1 MRPRCVDMG
10 KKALG
15 IGVAALALGMVAGCG
30 NTSVDYAEPS
40 GVSAESAPM
49 DESASVRMGEQI
61 IRTANVTMEVDDVST
76 SISDVEETASSLD
89 GFIQNQS
96 VYGTDDDASASLT
109 VRVPA
114 ANLDALLDSV
124 ATLGEVQSS
133 SIDSQDVTVE
143 VIDVEA
149 RVDALKQSITRLE
162 ELQRQADSVADLI
175 AVEGELANRQAEL
188 ESLTARR
195 DYLTR
200 QVEMSTAYIYL
211 DQRDVGPGVSPD
223 FLGGFENGWNAFLAL
238 TAGAVT
244 AVGFLLPFLAIA
256 GIITA
261 IVFVI
266 IAITRSRNRKSEKS

>member
-1 MRPRCVDMG
+1 VDVR
-10 KKALG
+10 KKFLG
-15 IGVAALALGMVAGCG
+15 LGVAALALGMVAGCG

-40 GVSAESAPM
+40 EVSAESASM
-49 DESASVRMGEQI
+49 DDSASVRMGEQI

-76 SISDVEETASSLD
+76 SMSDIEDAASNLD

-96 VYGTDDDASASLT
+96 VYGNDDDVSASLT
-109 VRVPA
+109 IRVPA
-114 ANLDALLDSV
+114 VNLDALLDSV
-124 ATLGEVQSS
+124 AMLGEVQSS
-133 SIDSQDVTVE
+133 TIDSQDVTVE

-149 RVDALKQSITRLE
+149 RIATLEQSIARLE
-162 ELQRQADSVADLI
+162 ELQRQAESVADLI

-200 QVEMSTAYIYL
+200 QVEMSTVYIYL

-223 FLGGFENGWNAFLAL
+223 FFGGLENGWNAFLAL
-238 TAGAVT
+238 TAGAIT
-244 AVGFLLPFLAIA
+244 AVGFLIPFLAIA
-256 GIITA
+256 GFITA

-266 IAITRSRNRKSEKS
+266 IAIARSRDKKSEKS

>member
-1 MRPRCVDMG
+1 MKRR
-10 KKALG
+10 ALG
-15 IGVAALALGMVAGCG
+15 IGAAALAVGMLTGCG
-30 NTSVDYAEPS
+30 NTNVDYAEPS

-49 DESASVRMGEQI
+49 DEATSVRVGEQI
-61 IRTANVTMEVDDVST
+61 IRTANVSMEVDDVPT
-76 SISDVEETASSLD
+76 SISDIKDASSSLE

-109 VRVPA
+109 VRIPA

-124 ATLGEVQSS
+124 AMLGEVQSS

-149 RVDALKQSITRLE
+149 RIDALEQSIDRLE
-162 ELQRQADSVADLI
+162 ELQRQAQSVADLI

-188 ESLTARR
+188 ESTTARR

-223 FLGGFENGWNAFLAL
+223 FLGGLENGWNAFLAL

-244 AVGFLLPFLAIA
+244 ALGFLLPFLAIA
-256 GIITA
+256 GFITA
-261 IVFVI
+261 VVFVI
-266 IAITRSRNRKSEKS
+266 IAIARSREKKSEQS

>member
-1 MRPRCVDMG
+1 MR
-10 KKALG
+10 KKAFGL
-15 IGVAALALGMVAGCG
+15 GVAALAIGMVAGCG
-30 NTSVDYAEPS
+30 NSSVDYAES
-40 GVSAESAPM
+40 QGVSAESAPM

-61 IRTANVTMEVDDVST
+61 IRTGNVTMEVDDIST
-76 SISDVEETASSLD
+76 SISDIEDAASNFD

-96 VYGTDDDASASLT
+96 IYGTDDDASASLT

-114 ANLDALLDSV
+114 ANLDALLDSI

-143 VIDVEA
+143 VIDVQA
-149 RVDALKQSITRLE
+149 RIDALEQSIDRLE
-162 ELQRQADSVADLI
+162 ELQRQAESVTDLI
-175 AVEGELANRQAEL
+175 AAEGELANRQAEL

-223 FLGGFENGWNAFLAL
+223 FFGGLENGWNAFLAL

-256 GIITA
+256 GFITA

-266 IAITRSRNRKSEKS
+266 SAIARSRNKKVE

>member
-1 MRPRCVDMG
+1 MDVR
-10 KKALG
+10 KKFLG
-15 IGVAALALGMVAGCG
+15 LGVAALALGMVAGCG

-40 GVSAESAPM
+40 GVSAESASM
-49 DESASVRMGEQI
+49 DDSASVRMGEQI

-76 SISDVEETASSLD
+76 SMSDIEDAASNLD

-96 VYGTDDDASASLT
+96 VYGNDDVSASLT
-109 VRVPA
+109 IRVPA
-114 ANLDALLDSV
+114 VNLDALLDSV
-124 ATLGEVQSS
+124 AMLGEVQSS
-133 SIDSQDVTVE
+133 TIDSQDVTVE

-149 RVDALKQSITRLE
+149 RIDTLKQSIARLE
-162 ELQRQADSVADLI
+162 ELQRQAESVADLI

-200 QVEMSTAYIYL
+200 QVEMSTVYIYL

-223 FLGGFENGWNAFLAL
+223 FFGGLENGWNAFLAL
-238 TAGAVT
+238 TAGAIT
-244 AVGFLLPFLAIA
+244 AVGFLIPFLAIA
-256 GIITA
+256 GFITA

-266 IAITRSRNRKSEKS
+266 IAIARSRDKKSEKS